1 LNVSVA
7 GWSSE
12 NENLVPTA
20 RPRSWRPGLDLGLGA
35 SCAPAQCLGHQRRGL
50 TRGSKTAVGGGEGQA
65 GATREYVLE
74 PERALVRA
82 GVDHFS
88 AQVLPRA
95 IERLGELGA
104 RLEQGHELLHSV
116 AVTIDQG
123 VDR

>member
-1 LNVSVA
+1 
-7 GWSSE
+7 
-12 NENLVPTA
+12 
-20 RPRSWRPGLDLGLGA
+20 
-35 SCAPAQCLGHQRRGL
+35 
-50 TRGSKTAVGGGEGQA
+50 
-65 GATREYVLE
+65 
-74 PERALVRA
+74 
-82 GVDHFS
+82 VDHFS